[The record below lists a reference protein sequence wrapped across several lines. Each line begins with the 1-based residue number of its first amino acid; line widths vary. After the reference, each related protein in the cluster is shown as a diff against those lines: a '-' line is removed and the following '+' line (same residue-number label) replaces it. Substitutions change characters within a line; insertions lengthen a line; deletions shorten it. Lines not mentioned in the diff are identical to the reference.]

1 MLEKVIV
8 KNFQRHKN
16 LEVLFVPGVTTIV
29 GDTNAGKSAI
39 LRLLRWVALN
49 RLHGTA
55 ESYIRWGADDMAGI
69 LYFDG
74 HKLIRRRG
82 KSGNLY
88 KLDGKEFKAFG
99 HDVPPEIANALSV
112 TPDNFQRQ
120 LDPQFWLTE
129 SSGQIAKHLNAIVN
143 LEVIDATLAAAGF
156 ALKRSRIEKEVQ
168 QEGLK
173 RIDDE
178 LSKTEW
184 VHRANRSLKK
194 VESLNTRHK
203 ILTSKIASVASV
215 VSDGARLTRR
225 VDIASNALL
234 GASNV
239 ASVGERWHRTTVKI
253 DVLKQSLN
261 LAARMRGSIAKAVP
275 SIDPL
280 IEQRKKADKVA
291 NDRRTLEAL
300 MGEAK
305 RIREIISATDGV
317 IGDLQTQL
325 KRIKVCPTCGQK
337 LMDSQSSS
345 RTSIC
350 QTPHR
355 FSGR

>member
-1 MLEKVIV
+1 MLEKVVI
-8 KNFQRHKN
+8 KNFQKHKN
-16 LEVLFVPGVTTIV
+16 LEVQFVPGVTTIV

-69 LYFDG
+69 LYFDN

-82 KSGNLY
+82 KGGNLY

-99 HDVPPEIANALSV
+99 HDVPPEIADLLAVS
-112 TPDNFQRQ
+112 PDNFQRQ

-143 LEVIDATLAAAGF
+143 LEVIDAALATAGS
-156 ALKRSRIEKEVQ
+156 ALKRVRIEKEVQ

-173 RIDDE
+173 RINDE
-178 LSKTEW
+178 LATTEW
-184 VHRANRSLKK
+184 VHRANRSLKV

-203 ILTSKIASVASV
+203 VLTSKIASIASV
-215 VSDGARLTRR
+215 VKDGARLTRGR
-225 VDIASNALL
+225 DNASNAML
-234 GASNV
+234 GAKKA
-239 ASVGERWHRTTVKI
+239 ASVGEQWHRTTVKI
-253 DVLKQSLN
+253 DVLRQSLN
-261 LAARMRGSIAKAVP
+261 LAAKMQGYIASAVP
-275 SIDPL
+275 SVDPL
-280 IEQRKKADKVA
+280 IEQRKKADKTA
-291 NDRRTLEAL
+291 SDRRTLEAL
-300 MGEAK
+300 IGEAK
-305 RIREIISATDGV
+305 RIQEIVSATDGV
-317 IGDLQTQL
+317 VEDLQTQL

-337 LMDSQSSS
+337 LTDSRSSS
-345 RTSIC
+345 AMSTC